1 VDPVRHPWGSALA
14 ERLEALEVAADA
26 GEGRLPDGDVA
37 AARTV
42 VERGRERRQL
52 SAEHTV
58 VALAG
63 ATGGGKS
70 SLFNHLTG
78 LDLARVGVRRP
89 TTAEPLACVWGAE
102 GAGPLLDWLGI
113 PRRHQVSRESALDPA
128 AHDKLHGLVLLD
140 LPDHDSTTVSHR
152 MEVDRL
158 VEMVDL
164 LVWVVDPQK
173 YADAVLHERYLRP
186 LSEHAAVT
194 VVVLN
199 QVDRLAPEDLDP
211 CLADVRRL
219 LAADGLDGVEVLPV
233 SARTGQGLEDL
244 AAVVEGA
251 VQDRQAAYAR
261 IVADVV
267 TVGRLLLAASDGDA
281 AGVGDRERDRLV
293 DGLSAAAGVDAVV
306 AAVSHSYTI
315 RSRRETGWPV
325 TRWLGRLRPDPV
337 RRLRLDR
344 GDVERALVRTS
355 IPQATPVARARADSA
370 VRGVGDAAA
379 AGAPPAWVEPVRTAA
394 RGAADQLPDAL
405 DQAVARTDLDV
416 DHRPR
421 WWGVVGAAQWVVLSV
436 LLVGLLWLVAYAVA
450 GWLLLPQPPVP
461 DWGRLPIPTAL
472 VLGGLLGGLL
482 LSLAARLATSVGARR
497 HGAIARRRLRAA
509 VSEAADRVVVAR
521 VDAEVGRLRACREAA
536 RRAVTSAPPP

>member
-1 VDPVRHPWGSALA
+1 VDAVKHSREAALT
-14 ERLEALEVAADA
+14 ERLDALETAADA
-26 GEGRLPDGDVA
+26 GHGRLADGDVA

-42 VERGRERRQL
+42 VDRGRERHQL

-70 SLFNHLTG
+70 SLFNELTG
-78 LDLARVGVRRP
+78 LDLARVGARRP

-140 LPDHDSTTVSHR
+140 LPDHDSTTLSHR
-152 MEVDRL
+152 VEVDRL

-173 YADAVLHERYLRP
+173 YADAVLHDRYLRP
-186 LSEHAAVT
+186 LAEHAAVT

-199 QVDRLAPEDLDP
+199 QVDRLGRDDVDP
-211 CLADVRRL
+211 CVADLRRL
-219 LAADGLDGVEVLPV
+219 LAADGLDGVAVLAV
-233 SARTGQGLEDL
+233 SARTGEGVEDL
-244 AAVVEGA
+244 AAVVERA
-251 VQDRQAAYAR
+251 VLDRHAAYDR
-261 IVADVV
+261 IAADVV
-267 TVGRLLLAASDGDA
+267 TVGRLLLAACEGEA
-281 AGVGDRERDRLV
+281 AGVGDRERSRLV

-306 AAVSHSYTI
+306 AAVSHSYTL
-315 RSRRETGWPV
+315 RARRETGWPV

-355 IPQATPVARARADSA
+355 VPQATPVARARADSA
-370 VRGVGDAAA
+370 VRAVGDAAA
-379 AGAPPAWVEPVRTAA
+379 RGAPPAWVEPIRSAA
-394 RGAADQLPDAL
+394 RGASDRLPDEL

-416 DHRPR
+416 DHRPG
-421 WWGVVGAAQWVVLSV
+421 WWGAVGVAQWVALAVLA
-436 LLVGLLWLVAYAVA
+436 VGLLWLVLYAVA

-461 DWGRLPIPTAL
+461 EWGALPVPTAL
-472 VLGGLLGGLL
+472 VLAGLLGGLL
-482 LSLAARLATSVGARR
+482 LSLVARLATGIGARR
-497 HGAIARRRLRAA
+497 RGAVARSRLRAA
-509 VSEAADRVVVAR
+509 VAEAADRVVVAR
-521 VDAEVGRLRACREAA
+521 VDAEAGRLRACRDAA
-536 RRAVTSAPPP
+536 RRAVA

>member
-1 VDPVRHPWGSALA
+1 VDAVKHSREAALT
-14 ERLEALEVAADA
+14 ERLDALETAADA
-26 GEGRLPDGDVA
+26 GHGRLADGDVA

-42 VERGRERRQL
+42 VDRGRERHQL

-70 SLFNHLTG
+70 SLFNELTG

-140 LPDHDSTTVSHR
+140 LPDHDSTTLSHR
-152 MEVDRL
+152 VEVDRL

-173 YADAVLHERYLRP
+173 YADAVLHDRYLRP
-186 LSEHAAVT
+186 LAEHAAVT

-199 QVDRLAPEDLDP
+199 QVDRLGPDDVDP
-211 CLADVRRL
+211 CLADLRRL
-219 LAADGLDGVEVLPV
+219 LAADGLDGVAVLAV
-233 SARTGQGLEDL
+233 SARTGEGVEDL
-244 AAVVEGA
+244 AAVVERA
-251 VQDRQAAYAR
+251 VQDRQAAYDR
-261 IVADVV
+261 IAADVV
-267 TVGRLLLAASDGDA
+267 TVGRLLLAACEGEA
-281 AGVGDRERDRLV
+281 AGVGDRERSQLV

-306 AAVSHSYTI
+306 AAVSHSYTL
-315 RSRRETGWPV
+315 RARRETGWPV

-355 IPQATPVARARADSA
+355 VPQATPVARARADSA
-370 VRGVGDAAA
+370 VRAVGDAAA
-379 AGAPPAWVEPVRTAA
+379 RGAPPAWVEPIRSAA
-394 RGAADQLPDAL
+394 RGASDRLPDEL

-416 DHRPR
+416 DHRPG
-421 WWGVVGAAQWVVLSV
+421 WWGAVGVAQWVALAV
-436 LLVGLLWLVAYAVA
+436 LLVGLLWLVLYAVA

-461 DWGRLPIPTAL
+461 EWGALPVPTAL
-472 VLGGLLGGLL
+472 VLAGLLGGLL
-482 LSLAARLATSVGARR
+482 LSLAARLATGIGARR
-497 HGAIARRRLRAA
+497 RGAVARSRLRAA
-509 VSEAADRVVVAR
+509 VAEAADRVVVAR
-521 VDAEVGRLRACREAA
+521 VDAEAGRLRACRDAA
-536 RRAVTSAPPP
+536 RRAVA

>member
-1 VDPVRHPWGSALA
+1 MKHSREAALT
-14 ERLEALEVAADA
+14 ERLDALEIAADA
-26 GEGRLPDGDVA
+26 GHGRLADGDVA

-42 VERGRERRQL
+42 VDRGRERHQL

-70 SLFNHLTG
+70 SLFNELTG
-78 LDLARVGVRRP
+78 LDLARVGARRP

-140 LPDHDSTTVSHR
+140 LPDHDSTTLSHR
-152 MEVDRL
+152 VEVDRL

-173 YADAVLHERYLRP
+173 YADAVLHDRYLRP
-186 LSEHAAVT
+186 LAEHAAVT

-199 QVDRLAPEDLDP
+199 QVDRLGPDDVDP
-211 CLADVRRL
+211 CLADLRRL
-219 LAADGLDGVEVLPV
+219 LAADGLDSVAVLPV
-233 SARTGQGLEDL
+233 SARTGAGVDDL
-244 AAVVEGA
+244 AAVVQRA
-251 VQDRQAAYAR
+251 VQDRHAAYDR
-261 IVADVV
+261 IAADVV
-267 TVGRLLLAASDGDA
+267 TVGRLLLAACEGEA
-281 AGVGDRERDRLV
+281 AGVGDRERSRLV

-306 AAVSHSYTI
+306 TAVSHSYTL
-315 RSRRETGWPV
+315 RARRETGWPV

-344 GDVERALVRTS
+344 ADVERALVRTS
-355 IPQATPVARARADSA
+355 VPQATPVARARADSA
-370 VRGVGDAAA
+370 VRAVGDAAA
-379 AGAPPAWVEPVRTAA
+379 RGAPPAWVEPIRSAA
-394 RGAADQLPDAL
+394 RGASDRLPDEL

-416 DHRPR
+416 DHRPG
-421 WWGVVGAAQWVVLSV
+421 WWGAVGVAQWVVLAV
-436 LLVGLLWLVAYAVA
+436 LLVGLLWLVLYAVA

-461 DWGRLPIPTAL
+461 EWGALPVPTGL
-472 VLGGLLGGLL
+472 VLAGLLGGLL
-482 LSLAARLATSVGARR
+482 LSLVARLATGIGARR
-497 HGAIARRRLRAA
+497 RGAVARSRLRAA
-509 VSEAADRVVVAR
+509 VAEAADRVVVAR
-521 VDAEVGRLRACREAA
+521 VDAEVGRLRACRDAA
-536 RRAVTSAPPP
+536 RRAVS

>member
-1 VDPVRHPWGSALA
+1 VDAVKHSREAALT
-14 ERLEALEVAADA
+14 ERLDALETAADA
-26 GEGRLPDGDVA
+26 GHGRLADGDVA

-42 VERGRERRQL
+42 VDRGRERHEL
-52 SAEHTV
+52 STEHTV

-70 SLFNHLTG
+70 SLFNELTG
-78 LDLARVGVRRP
+78 LDLARVGARRP

-140 LPDHDSTTVSHR
+140 LPDHDSTTLSHR
-152 MEVDRL
+152 VEVDRL

-173 YADAVLHERYLRP
+173 YADAVLHDRYLRP
-186 LSEHAAVT
+186 LAEHAAVT

-199 QVDRLAPEDLDP
+199 QVDRLDPDDVDP
-211 CLADVRRL
+211 CLADLSRL
-219 LAADGLDGVEVLPV
+219 LEADGLDGVAVLPV
-233 SARTGQGLEDL
+233 SARTGRGVEDL
-244 AAVVEGA
+244 AAVVERT
-251 VQDRQAAYAR
+251 VQDRHAAYDR
-261 IVADVV
+261 ITADVV
-267 TVGRLLLAASDGDA
+267 TVGRLLLAACDGEA
-281 AGVGDRERDRLV
+281 AGVGDRERTRLV

-306 AAVSHSYTI
+306 AAVSHSYTL

-355 IPQATPVARARADSA
+355 VPQATPVARARADSA
-370 VRGVGDAAA
+370 VRAVGDAAA
-379 AGAPPAWVEPVRTAA
+379 RGAPPVWVEPIRSAA
-394 RGAADQLPDAL
+394 RGASDRLPDEL

-416 DHRPR
+416 DHRPG
-421 WWGVVGAAQWVVLSV
+421 WWGVVGVAQWVVLAV
-436 LLVGLLWLVAYAVA
+436 LLVGLLWLVLYAVA

-461 DWGRLPIPTAL
+461 EWGALPVPTAL
-472 VLGGLLGGLL
+472 VLAGLLVGLL
-482 LSLAARLATSVGARR
+482 LSMFARLATGIGARR
-497 HGAIARRRLRAA
+497 RGAVARSRLRAA
-509 VSEAADRVVVAR
+509 VAEAADRVVVAR
-521 VDAEVGRLRACREAA
+521 VDAEVGRLRACRDAA
-536 RRAVTSAPPP
+536 RRAVA